1 MKRLL
6 RSLLLGAILSALL
19 CVGVLA
25 ADSESV
31 KGGIYNISE
40 NTDVTLTPK
49 DASGSSI
56 PAGTDTSISGDY
68 YANAVKFDVKADNL
82 TENQQYLLLVLK
94 GGADGS
100 APGVP
105 TADNIAYI
113 DQAAA
118 TETGVSFT
126 AYPKELT
133 KGKYYVYLV
142 GGGTAF
148 AQSQVASFEYDKK
161 YTLGDVD
168 EDGYWT
174 ANDALYT
181 LQIAVNKVVL
191 KIDGIDTPVTDV
203 IRAAA
208 DTDKDGYATANDALL
223 ILQKAVGKN
232 VF

>member
-19 CVGVLA
+19 CVGALA
-25 ADSESV
+25 AESEPV

-49 DASGSSI
+49 DTSGSSI

-68 YANAVKFDVKADNL
+68 YANAVKFDVKAENL

-118 TETGVSFT
+118 QNGSVSFA

-133 KGKYYVYLV
+133 KGTYHVYLV

-161 YTLGDVD
+161 YTLGDVN
-168 EDGYWT
+168 EDGDIDIKDV
-174 ANDALYT
+174 AELLNHVVKNKT
-181 LQIAVNKVVL
+181 LIGNAFL
-191 KIDGIDTPVTDV
+191 
-203 IRAAA
+203 AA
-208 DTDKDGYATANDALL
+208 DVEKDGEIDIRDAAK
-223 ILQKAVGKN
+223 ILNYIVKN
-232 VF
+232 ISSLE

>member
-19 CVGVLA
+19 CVGALA
-25 ADSESV
+25 ADSEPV
-31 KGGIYNISE
+31 KGGIYNIKSS
-40 NTDVTLTPK
+40 NVTLTPNTEATK
-49 DASGSSI
+49 DTVD
-56 PAGTDTSISGDY
+56 GTEYTDY
-68 YANAVKFDVKADNL
+68 YANAVKFDVKAENL

-113 DQAAA
+113 DQMAA
-118 TETGVSFT
+118 TETSVSFT

-168 EDGYWT
+168 DNGVI
-174 ANDALYT
+174 DAT
-181 LQIAVNKVVL
+181 
-191 KIDGIDTPVTDV
+191 
-203 IRAAA
+203 
-208 DTDKDGYATANDALL
+208 DALL
-223 ILQKAVGKN
+223 TLQHAAKLSTLQGRDFLAADVDKNQVVDGTDALMILQRAAKLIDK
-232 VF
+232 FPD

>member
-19 CVGVLA
+19 CVGALA
-25 ADSESV
+25 ADGEPV
-31 KGGIYNISE
+31 KGGIYNIKSS
-40 NTDVTLTPK
+40 NVTLTPNTEATK
-49 DASGSSI
+49 DTVD
-56 PAGTDTSISGDY
+56 GTEYTDY
-68 YANAVKFDVKADNL
+68 YANAVKFDVKAENL
-82 TENQQYLLLVLK
+82 TKDQQYLLLVLK
-94 GGADGS
+94 GE
-100 APGVP
+100 GVP
-105 TADNIAYI
+105 TAENIAYI

-118 TETGVSFT
+118 QNGSVSFT

-133 KGKYYVYLV
+133 KGTYYVYLV
-142 GGGTAF
+142 GAGKTF
-148 AQSQVASFEYDKK
+148 AESKVASFKCDQK

-181 LQIAVNKVVL
+181 LQIAVNKVVI

>member
-31 KGGIYNISE
+31 KGGIYNIKSS
-40 NTDVTLTPK
+40 NVTLKPNTE
-49 DASGSSI
+49 AT
-56 PAGTDTSISGDY
+56 TDTVDGTEYTDY
-68 YANAVKFDVKADNL
+68 YANAVKFDVKAENL
-82 TENQQYLLLVLK
+82 TENQQYLLMVLK

-113 DQAAA
+113 DQMAA

-148 AQSQVASFEYDKK
+148 NAAEPDATFQYDKK
-161 YTLGDVD
+161 YTLGDVND
-168 EDGYWT
+168 DG
-174 ANDALYT
+174 AIDSEDALMA
-181 LQIAVNKVVL
+181 LQIFT
-191 KIDGIDTPVTDV
+191 KIITPTETQ
-203 IRAAA
+203 RLAA
-208 DTDKDGYATANDALL
+208 DVNRDTTIDSEDALL
-223 ILQKAVGKN
+223 ILRYFVKQITS
-232 VF
+232 FE

>member
-19 CVGVLA
+19 CVGALA
-25 ADSESV
+25 TDSESV
-31 KGGIYNISE
+31 KGGIYNITGS
-40 NTDVTLTPK
+40 VTLTPK

-68 YANAVKFDVKADNL
+68 YDNAVKFDVKAENL

-113 DQAAA
+113 DQMAA
-118 TETGVSFT
+118 TETVVDFT

-148 AQSQVASFEYDKK
+148 SDSQVASFEYDKK
-161 YTLGDVD
+161 YTLGDVND
-168 EDGYWT
+168 DT
-174 ANDALYT
+174 FIDASDALMILKHSAKLELLT
-181 LQIAVNKVVL
+181 ERQQLAANVNNDL
-191 KIDGIDTPVTDV
+191 YID
-203 IRAAA
+203 AS
-208 DTDKDGYATANDALL
+208 DALL
-223 ILQKAVGKN
+223 VLKYSAKLISDWN
-232 VF
+232 

>member
-25 ADSESV
+25 AESEPV
-31 KGGIYNISE
+31 KGGIYNIKSS
-40 NTDVTLTPK
+40 NVTLKPNTE
-49 DASGSSI
+49 AT
-56 PAGTDTSISGDY
+56 TDTVDGTEYTDY
-68 YANAVKFDVKADNL
+68 YANAVKFDVKAENL
-82 TENQQYLLLVLK
+82 TENQQYLLMVLK

-118 TETGVSFT
+118 TTTGVDFT

-133 KGKYYVYLV
+133 KGTYYVYLV

-148 AQSQVASFEYDKK
+148 ADSQVASFEYDKK
-161 YTLGDVD
+161 YTLGDVN
-168 EDGYWT
+168 EDGMI
-174 ANDALYT
+174 NVLDAM
-181 LQIAVNKVVL
+181 
-191 KIDGIDTPVTDV
+191 DV
-203 IRAAA
+203 IYHIVGTKTLNETQMLAANVLRGGSD
-208 DTDKDGYATANDALL
+208 DTINVKDAMQIIYY
-223 ILQKAVGKN
+223 IVGTITS
-232 VF
+232 FD

>member
-19 CVGVLA
+19 CVGALA
-25 ADSESV
+25 ADSEPV
-31 KGGIYNISE
+31 KGGIYNIKSS
-40 NTDVTLTPK
+40 NVTLKPNTE
-49 DASGSSI
+49 AT
-56 PAGTDTSISGDY
+56 TDTVDGTEYTDY
-68 YANAVKFDVKADNL
+68 YANAVKFEVKAEKL
-82 TENQQYLLLVLK
+82 AENQQYLLLVLK
-94 GGADGS
+94 GE
-100 APGVP
+100 GVP

-118 TETGVSFT
+118 QNGSVSFA

-133 KGKYYVYLV
+133 KGTYHVYLV

-148 AQSQVASFEYDKK
+148 NAAEPDATFQYDKK

>member
-25 ADSESV
+25 AESEPV
-31 KGGIYNISE
+31 KGGIYNIKSS
-40 NTDVTLTPK
+40 NVTLTPNTEATK
-49 DASGSSI
+49 DTVD
-56 PAGTDTSISGDY
+56 GTEYTDY
-68 YANAVKFDVKADNL
+68 YANAVKFDVKAENL

-113 DQAAA
+113 DQMAA
-118 TETGVSFT
+118 TETRVSFT

-148 AQSQVASFEYDKK
+148 NAAKPDATFQCDQKYILGDADSSGTVDVNDAVKILKCIVGNDTFTDLQRLAADADKS
-161 YTLGDVD
+161 GDVD
-168 EDGYWT
+168 V
-174 ANDALYT
+174 NDAVKIL
-181 LQIAVNKVVL
+181 KVIV
-191 KIDGIDTPVTDV
+191 G
-203 IRAAA
+203 
-208 DTDKDGYATANDALL
+208 NDH
-223 ILQKAVGKN
+223 
-232 VF
+232 F

>member
-19 CVGVLA
+19 CVGALA
-25 ADSESV
+25 AESEPV

-49 DASGSSI
+49 DTSGSSI

-68 YANAVKFDVKADNL
+68 YANAVKFDVKAENL

-118 TETGVSFT
+118 QNGSVSFA

-133 KGKYYVYLV
+133 KGTYHVYLV

-168 EDGYWT
+168 DDT
-174 ANDALYT
+174 FIDASDALMILKHSAKLELLT
-181 LQIAVNKVVL
+181 ERQQLAANVNNDL
-191 KIDGIDTPVTDV
+191 YID
-203 IRAAA
+203 AS
-208 DTDKDGYATANDALL
+208 DALL
-223 ILQKAVGKN
+223 VLKYSAKLISDWN
-232 VF
+232 

>member
-19 CVGVLA
+19 CVGALA
-25 ADSESV
+25 ADGEPV
-31 KGGIYNISE
+31 KGGIYNITGS
-40 NTDVTLTPK
+40 VTLTPK

-68 YANAVKFDVKADNL
+68 YANAVKFDVKAENL

-105 TADNIAYI
+105 TAENIAYI

-118 TETGVSFT
+118 QNGSVSFA

-133 KGKYYVYLV
+133 KGTYHVYLV

-161 YTLGDVD
+161 YTLGDVND
-168 EDGYWT
+168 DG
-174 ANDALYT
+174 AIDSEDALMA
-181 LQIAVNKVVL
+181 LQIFT
-191 KIDGIDTPVTDV
+191 KIITPTETQ
-203 IRAAA
+203 RLAA
-208 DTDKDGYATANDALL
+208 DVNRDTTIDSEDALL
-223 ILQKAVGKN
+223 ILRYFVKQITS
-232 VF
+232 FE

>member
-19 CVGVLA
+19 CVGALA

-68 YANAVKFDVKADNL
+68 YANAVKFEVKAEKL
-82 TENQQYLLLVLK
+82 AENQQYLLLVLK
-94 GGADGS
+94 GE
-100 APGVP
+100 GVP
-105 TADNIAYI
+105 TAENIAYI

-118 TETGVSFT
+118 QNGSVSFA

-148 AQSQVASFEYDKK
+148 NAAEPDATFQYDKK
-161 YTLGDVD
+161 YTLGDVND
-168 EDGYWT
+168 DG
-174 ANDALYT
+174 AIDSEDALMA
-181 LQIAVNKVVL
+181 LQIFT
-191 KIDGIDTPVTDV
+191 KIITPTETQ
-203 IRAAA
+203 RLAA
-208 DTDKDGYATANDALL
+208 DVNRDTTIDSEDALL
-223 ILQKAVGKN
+223 ILRYFVKQITS
-232 VF
+232 FE

>member
-68 YANAVKFDVKADNL
+68 YANAVKFDVKAENL

-113 DQAAA
+113 DQMAA

-142 GGGTAF
+142 GGGMAF

-161 YTLGDVD
+161 YTLGDVN
-168 EDGYWT
+168 EDGMI
-174 ANDALYT
+174 NVLDAM
-181 LQIAVNKVVL
+181 
-191 KIDGIDTPVTDV
+191 DV
-203 IRAAA
+203 IYHIVGTKTLNETQMLAANVLRGGSD
-208 DTDKDGYATANDALL
+208 DTINVKDAMQIIYY
-223 ILQKAVGKN
+223 IVGTITS
-232 VF
+232 FD

>member
-68 YANAVKFDVKADNL
+68 YANAVKLEVKAEKL
-82 TENQQYLLLVLK
+82 AENQQYLLLVLK
-94 GGADGS
+94 GE
-100 APGVP
+100 GVP

-118 TETGVSFT
+118 QNGSVSFA

-133 KGKYYVYLV
+133 KGTYHVYLV

-168 EDGYWT
+168 DDGKWT

-181 LQIAVNKVVL
+181 MQIAVNRTSLRIDNIDVKVTSIM
-191 KIDGIDTPVTDV
+191 KT
-203 IRAAA
+203 AANV
-208 DTDKDGYATANDALL
+208 DKDAFVTANDALL
-223 ILQKAVGKN
+223 ILQKAVGKD

>member
-19 CVGVLA
+19 CVGALA
-25 ADSESV
+25 AESEPV
-31 KGGIYNISE
+31 KGGIYNIKSS
-40 NTDVTLTPK
+40 NVTLTPNTEATK
-49 DASGSSI
+49 DTVD
-56 PAGTDTSISGDY
+56 GTEYTDY
-68 YANAVKFDVKADNL
+68 YANAVKFDVKAENL

-105 TADNIAYI
+105 TAENIAYI
-113 DQAAA
+113 DQMAA

-168 EDGYWT
+168 DDGYWT

-181 LQIAVNKVVL
+181 LQIAVNKVVI